1 MPRVVTPE
9 CANQKAR
16 SRRLKPT
23 LYSKKSKVKLHAV
36 CSTAAWT
43 TGRCGF
49 TARAA
54 GSSCLRRVS
63 AQGAGSD
70 LTRPPQPSLN
80 ISHPLPHAPDLP
92 L

>member
-36 CSTAAWT
+36 CSTAAWMVG
-43 TGRCGF
+43 GRGWR
-49 TARAA
+49 ARVVLV
-54 GSSCLRRVS
+54 SSTVLIVYQVDRS
-63 AQGAGSD
+63 S
-70 LTRPPQPSLN
+70 
-80 ISHPLPHAPDLP
+80 
-92 L
+92 